1 MSFPQARAI
10 SISEL
15 ARPYRPILCP
25 CEQVGHAFMN
35 RLPEMV
41 ARKAKLAQ
49 TGGASQRLH
58 NHTRGLPSLTVH
70 PETYPVSI
78 DTVPYFA

>member
-1 MSFPQARAI
+1 
-10 SISEL
+10 
-15 ARPYRPILCP
+15 
-25 CEQVGHAFMN
+25 MN

-58 NHTRGLPSLTVH
+58 KHTRGLPSLTVH
-70 PETYPVSI
+70 PKTYPVSI
-78 DTVPYFA
+78 DAVPYFVKTLVMQRVREGPFTTKVRLI